1 MSDTK
6 DPQDKGVW
14 EHDGVWYF
22 ELEGRPIQINSEV
35 CAGLLHHHTQEVD
48 NPTGMQLQSLA
59 TITELRHHAADIA
72 QVVAWLRA
80 HAPERFDPTGQT
92 TMGGLIT
99 AIFNEWLTLRRGSLR
114 FRIGRLL
121 DRLWYGPPATTNTT
135 TNTTNTPKEND

>member
-6 DPQDKGVW
+6 DPQDKRVW
-14 EHDGVWYF
+14 KHDGVWYF
-22 ELEGRPIQINSEV
+22 EWEGRSRPVNTES
-35 CAGLLHHHTQEVD
+35 CALLLHHRMQEVD
-48 NPTGMQLQSLA
+48 NLTRMQLQSLA
-59 TITELRHHAADIA
+59 TIEELRHHTADIA
-72 QVVAWLRA
+72 QVSAWLHA

-114 FRIGRLL
+114 FRIGHLL